1 MEDNFDTTVKFI
13 FGREGNRVHCVRGDK
28 GGLTSAGGLT
38 LKTMKALGIDL
49 DDDGDVDSDDVRL
62 VDADVVRDVF
72 REHFWDRINGDK
84 LPSGLDLMYGDIA
97 WNSGIGVAKRFIREG
112 YKTTEA
118 LLARRLR
125 FYHNIVANDPSQEK
139 FLDGWENRANLSYEV
154 AQDCV

>member
-1 MEDNFDTTVKFI
+1 MEENFDATIRFI
-13 FGREGNRVHCVRGDK
+13 FGREGNKVHLVKGDR

-62 VDADVVRDVF
+62 VDAEVVSDVF
-72 REHFWDRINGDK
+72 REYYWDRINGDE
-84 LPSGLDLMYGDIA
+84 LPPGLDLMYGDIA
-97 WNSGIGVAKRFIREG
+97 WNSGVGTAKRFIREG

-118 LLARRLR
+118 LLARRMR
-125 FYHNIVANDPSQEK
+125 FYHAIVAGDPSQEK
-139 FLDGWENRANLSYEV
+139 FLNGWINRANLAYET